1 MLVSG
6 CANDSSVTNQS
17 PLLVVP
23 VVQCPFSPDC
33 VAMSSPPVL
42 KKQLSEHQS
51 QAEKKKTKKKKAKTQ
66 IKESEQ
72 IEEGLASQ
80 PSQPAAAACDSQEI
94 LDSQVM
100 AFGDVKAVPESQ
112 DADMDQ
118 CEVDLNAPAAQP
130 DAEVNNGA
138 EAPQAEGEAPVT
150 HGRSTYTVVDS
161 EGRVVSSSQADFM
174 RALQNV
180 VFMHVLAAQNDVEEN
195 NLNRRQRRG
204 RRQ

>member
-1 MLVSG
+1 MCPKLKRLSNMLLPAVRSNMCCAVCVFMLVSG
-6 CANDSSVTNQS
+6 CANDSSVTNRS

-42 KKQLSEHQS
+42 KKQLSAHQS

-80 PSQPAAAACDSQEI
+80 PSQPAAAACDSHKI

-100 AFGDVKAVPESQ
+100 AFGDVEAV
-112 DADMDQ
+112 DQ

-130 DAEVNNGA
+130 DAGVGK
-138 EAPQAEGEAPVT
+138 
-150 HGRSTYTVVDS
+150 VVDS